1 MDYSQ
6 FEGADSKS
14 DGWLTRNLERFLVK
28 TQNFQMAAKPLE
40 KAATV
45 TLLCKYHTFFS
56 MYTFYFDRL

>member
-28 TQNFQMAAKPLE
+28 TPKFKMAAKTIE
-40 KAATV
+40 KNIKV
-45 TLLCKYHTFFS
+45 TLLCICYSSLSTNT
-56 MYTFYFDRL
+56 YYFDKF